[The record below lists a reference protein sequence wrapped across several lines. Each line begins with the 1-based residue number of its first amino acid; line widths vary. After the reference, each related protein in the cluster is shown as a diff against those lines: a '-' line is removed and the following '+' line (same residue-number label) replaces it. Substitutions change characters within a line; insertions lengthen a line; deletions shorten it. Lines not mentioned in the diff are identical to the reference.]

1 MEAYIHN
8 SEDLGDKTNRQRFH
22 LCLYAKDE
30 IGYKNL
36 MYLSSQAYIN
46 GFYYYPRINKE
57 LLKTILKVLFVVL
70 LVYKER

>member
-8 SEDLGDKTNRQRFH
+8 SEDLGDKQIDKGFH

-46 GFYYYPRINKE
+46 GFY
-57 LLKTILKVLFVVL
+57 TILELIKNF
-70 LVYKER
+70 